1 VITLE
6 IAVFLLYAG
15 TVAGLFALLV
25 PGYLAWL
32 RWGQRPAPATSAP
45 PLLVPPRV
53 DVIVPVHDEAALIG
67 AKLANLAAL
76 TYPPDRL
83 RILVVDGASTD
94 GTAELVE
101 PLCPTDA
108 RFALLCLDVA
118 DKTRQMNAALARS
131 RGEWVVITDADAR
144 LAPDTLER
152 LVATGEADPAV
163 AVVGTAVVPERAHV
177 LERLHWRVA
186 NAIRRHESERGSAS
200 LVAGPCY
207 AFRRA
212 LLERFP
218 EDVVSDDVFVALAAA
233 VAGRRVVVAD
243 VTVTEQRSPIG
254 LRDLFRHKL
263 RKTDAYL
270 REIFRFLPHA
280 RAMPVTARTIFLWR
294 AAHLTVLPVLVA
306 LGALGGVLALADPAL
321 GRAPQL
327 ALAASALALV
337 GASSWGLARRA
348 NPVPLVAHGLLLAA
362 VTLAALLAYPF
373 SHQTASLP
381 KIAGGS
387 PAKRGRT

>member
-1 VITLE
+1 MRSAKRRKAVLDGLLAPVLSEPQGSGGGGTGWYAHVITLE

-15 TVAGLFALLV
+15 TAAGLFALLV

-32 RWGQRPAPATSAP
+32 RWGRRPSMAPGAPAP
-45 PLLVPPRV
+45 LVPPRV
-53 DVIVPVHDEAALIG
+53 DVLVPVHDEAALIG

-83 RILVVDGASTD
+83 RILIVDGASTD

-101 PLCPTDA
+101 PLCATDA

-118 DKTRQMNAALARS
+118 DKTRQMNAGLARS
-131 RGEWVVITDADAR
+131 RGEWVVVTDADAR

-186 NAIRRHESERGSAS
+186 NAIRRHESERGWAS

-212 LLERFP
+212 LFEQLPGRRRVGRRLRGARGRRRGP
-218 EDVVSDDVFVALAAA
+218 AGGDGRRHGHGAALA
-233 VAGRRVVVAD
+233 G
-243 VTVTEQRSPIG
+243 P
-254 LRDLFRHKL
+254 
-263 RKTDAYL
+263 
-270 REIFRFLPHA
+270 
-280 RAMPVTARTIFLWR
+280 
-294 AAHLTVLPVLVA
+294 
-306 LGALGGVLALADPAL
+306 
-321 GRAPQL
+321 
-327 ALAASALALV
+327 SA
-337 GASSWGLARRA
+337 
-348 NPVPLVAHGLLLAA
+348 
-362 VTLAALLAYPF
+362 
-373 SHQTASLP
+373 
-381 KIAGGS
+381 
-387 PAKRGRT
+387 